1 MMASCIAKRNLK
13 RSNVLKLD
21 LSLYRAFLRMSL
33 QFRPSQT
40 FFDIQIILPGI
51 IKTELE
57 KLFGAAMVDWQ
68 VAIAEPLQVDGV
80 TPEGFKTSG
89 NDDYAR
95 YTSDMK
101 KVIKAF
107 EKSGRKKRHTLYLFF
122 VSATQGDRSGYMPL
136 AGEYGFIFNF
146 GSNTNVIGHVQ

>member
-1 MMASCIAKRNLK
+1 
-13 RSNVLKLD
+13 
-21 LSLYRAFLRMSL
+21 
-33 QFRPSQT
+33 
-40 FFDIQIILPGI
+40 
-51 IKTELE
+51 
-57 KLFGAAMVDWQ
+57 MVDWQ

-107 EKSGRKKRHTLYLFF
+107 EKSGRKKRHKLYLFF

-146 GSNTNVIGHVQ
+146 GSNTNVIAHVQ

>member
-1 MMASCIAKRNLK
+1 MVPVNQAQCPQN
-13 RSNVLKLD
+13 
-21 LSLYRAFLRMSL
+21 
-33 QFRPSQT
+33 
-40 FFDIQIILPGI
+40 PGI

-68 VAIAEPLQVDGV
+68 VAIAEPLQVDDV

-107 EKSGRKKRHTLYLFF
+107 EKSNRKKRHKLYLFF

-146 GSNTNVIGHVQ
+146 GSNTNVIAHVQ